1 MTAIRLCPSDRAVGA
16 RVRSNRGGPDD
27 EGRAPPSLWVREGGA
42 RMAAEVGAEAMGMGV
57 VAEATTMGKPSDPR
71 PSPVRPTLRW
81 TSCRRVRR
89 WWGVH
94 SFALMRRR
102 GLLGL
107 RGRLGVRA
115 TRRLTGVQG
124 MTAHSEVQAPVRRSE
139 VRVLGLR
146 PVAEASDGQGHRAD

>member
-1 MTAIRLCPSDRAVGA
+1 MTVLQ
-16 RVRSNRGGPDD
+16 
-27 EGRAPPSLWVREGGA
+27 SLWAHGEGA
-42 RMAAEVGAEAMGMGV
+42 RMAAEVGAEALGMEVEVGV
-57 VAEATTMGKPSDPR
+57 GAEATTMGKPPDPR

-89 WWGVH
+89 WWGAR
-94 SFALMRRR
+94 SSALMRRR
-102 GLLGL
+102 GLLGS

-115 TRRLTGVQG
+115 TRRLNGVQG